1 MYRCDRCPQTFLS
14 KNQARDHVLLCVLL
28 NVVAVNN
35 VIHQD
40 DAVIQ
45 EVDAAPDEVKPIDD
59 GVVVVAEMIEKVA
72 AGQPV
77 VVWLEKIDDMVVAAA
92 ADVI

>member
-1 MYRCDRCPQTFLS
+1 
-14 KNQARDHVLLCVLL
+14 LL

-40 DAVIQ
+40 DVVI
-45 EVDAAPDEVKPIDD
+45 EVDAAPDKVIPVDD

-92 ADVI
+92 TDVI

>member
-1 MYRCDRCPQTFLS
+1 MYKCDRCPQTFLR
-14 KNQARDHVLLCVLL
+14 KNQARDHVLLCALL

-45 EVDAAPDEVKPIDD
+45 EADAAPDKVIPIDD

-72 AGQPV
+72 TGQSV